1 MLHLHEQNFL
11 VIIANPRQ
19 VEKTFYNSKQNFFK
33 KNVLVLK

>member
-1 MLHLHEQNFL
+1 MLHLQEQNFL

-19 VEKTFYNSKQNFFK
+19 VEKQQNFFK